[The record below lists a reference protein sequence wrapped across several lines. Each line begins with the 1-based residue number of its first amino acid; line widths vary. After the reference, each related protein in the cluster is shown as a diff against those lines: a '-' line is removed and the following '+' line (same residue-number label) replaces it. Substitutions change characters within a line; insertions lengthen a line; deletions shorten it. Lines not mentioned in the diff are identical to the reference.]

1 MKNTELDNYGDELDF
16 FGSEENYSTALGM
29 LFDFGDT
36 HEEMHECFK
45 ATVKFVT
52 ACTPLELEG
61 NEESIK
67 EVVFGLLEFVVNDRI
82 SDMLCHHW
90 EYKEYTP
97 VQFVRLLN
105 EPLEA
110 LACTYHSFIG
120 GSDNEGI
127 PADTS
132 IH

>member
-1 MKNTELDNYGDELDF
+1 MKNTELENYCDELDF
-16 FGSEENYSTALGM
+16 FGSEENFSNALGM

-52 ACTPLELEG
+52 TCTPLELEG

-120 GSDNEGI
+120 GSDDEGI